1 MSFGLVVEPEVRA
14 EMAAAAIWYE
24 GRERG
29 LGSRFLD
36 AADAALKSVQQ
47 APRQYQIVRKR
58 GEVRRVTVHDFPYGL
73 FYLVSESDVIVVACV
88 HGRRHPR
95 RWQTRVP

>member
-47 APRQYQIVRKR
+47 APHQYRIVRKR
-58 GEVRRVTVHDFPYGL
+58 GQVRRVPVHDFP
-73 FYLVSESDVIVVACV
+73 
-88 HGRRHPR
+88 
-95 RWQTRVP
+95 